1 MVSYAMIINKSQG
14 QSLASMGL
22 YLPIP
27 VFSHGQLYVAVSR
40 VQNKSGLKILIH
52 ENNKRALDSTTYV
65 VFKEVLQNL

>member
-52 ENNKRALDSTTYV
+52 ENNKRALDSTTNV
-65 VFKEVLQNL
+65 VFKEVPQNL